1 MILTEHGNFSRK
13 RLEWSFKTTSNSG
26 FNGGFMNTKNEV
38 KKKIANLVIK
48 NVIIPITRNG
58 KPRKNIYKGV
68 WK

>member
-1 MILTEHGNFSRK
+1 ME
-13 RLEWSFKTTSNSG
+13 SG

-38 KKKIANLVIK
+38 KKKIANLIIK
-48 NVIIPITRNG
+48 NVIIPITRNE